1 MKEWFTFRLTHY
13 SLSRELRVFVPMKT
27 TQCKII
33 KTRWHCLVANT
44 LLIICMAFI
53 IRATHFKKEKWSI
66 KHYLINCWK
75 RWLFDVS
82 TTFYFKFYV
91 IRPPSQG
98 YFMLVHCRIFSLLL
112 PLAPCRSIFICRFFY
127 YCCICLSYFNEIIFN
142 KWHQSGHIIGN

>member
-13 SLSRELRVFVPMKT
+13 LFIVKGIRVFVPMKT

-98 YFMLVHCRIFSLLL
+98 YFMFIVEYFRFCYPWRHVEVFSFVGF
-112 PLAPCRSIFICRFFY
+112 FI
-127 YCCICLSYFNEIIFN
+127 IAI
-142 KWHQSGHIIGN
+142 